1 MKQTLFIFTFL
12 ISAFSVHAQSNDN
25 IPVQHFFCDSA
36 MTSGTLSPNGKYFAA
51 MVPASGAKC
60 AIEEDDDPQAAR
72 VLLVID
78 LETNTPT
85 LLSGTKSRSRLVG
98 FDWLNNERIAFYRQP
113 SRGVD
118 TYSLWAINIDGTKP
132 KMLVEGKVV
141 DGYFAYAG
149 IQDLLEED
157 DEHIL
162 ISYNERRPKYRDIHK
177 LNIYTGRTK
186 IVAKDPVIDG
196 QTSLGW
202 AIDQQGVVRGYFA
215 VKGLNYYLY
224 HRNDENADF
233 ELLRKFKFQ
242 EPMFSPSTYS
252 YDPRYVYMRG
262 QAVAKDGTVIDDSD
276 TDALWLYDAYED
288 KFVEKIYENP
298 DYDVGGI
305 AISEKTKKPVYVSYY
320 GEKPE
325 KVWLDNDLKQ
335 VYDSIEASFPNDKVS
350 IGSWTKNEDKAI
362 IRTWSDT
369 NPGEMYFYDRNKGSI
384 SFIAKS
390 RPWIDKNQMSP
401 MLPISFEARD
411 GLVVNGYIT
420 IPKNSDGKNLPLIVN
435 PHGGPNARDYWGYN
449 PEHQFFAS
457 RGYAV
462 LSMNFRG
469 STGYGRK
476 HVKEANRQW
485 GRKMQDDVTDSVLWA
500 IEQGIADPNNVC
512 IYGASYGGYA
522 VMAGIT
528 KTPDMYKCAV
538 NYVGVTDM
546 GLLFS
551 ERPKVWEIWD
561 EQQKI
566 EIGDYENEKEYLDA
580 VSPIELV
587 DRITTPLYI
596 VHGVRD
602 WRVDIKHAQLLRREL
617 EKTGKEEGKDFWWL
631 VKSDEGHGFV
641 GEANK
646 LELYSELE
654 EFFGRYLDQ
663 SS

>member
-1 MKQTLFIFTFL
+1 MKKFFSLLALFTTT
-12 ISAFSVHAQSNDN
+12 ISLNIIADDQ

-36 MTSGTLSPNGKYFAA
+36 MTSGTLSPNGKYFAS
-51 MVPASGAKC
+51 MVPASGGKC
-60 AIEEDDDPQAAR
+60 AIEEDDDPQAAK

-85 LLSGTKSRSRLVG
+85 VLSGTKGKSRLVG
-98 FDWLNNERIAFYRQP
+98 FQWLNNSRIAFYRQP

-118 TYSLWAINIDGTKP
+118 TYSMWAINIDGSKP
-132 KMLVEGKVV
+132 KQLVAGEVE
-141 DGYFAYAG
+141 DGYFTYAS
-149 IQDLLEED
+149 ISDLMEND
-157 DEHIL
+157 DEHVL
-162 ISYNERRPKYRDIHK
+162 ISYNKRRPKYRDMHK
-177 LNIYTGRTK
+177 LNIYTGRTTL
-186 IVAKDPVIDG
+186 VAKDPVIDG

-202 AIDQQGVVRGYFA
+202 AVDQQGVVRGYYA
-215 VKGLNYYLY
+215 VKGLYYYLY
-224 HRNDENADF
+224 HRNDAESDF

-242 EPMFSPSTYS
+242 EPQFSPANYS

-262 QAVAKDGTVIDDSD
+262 QAVAKDGTVIDDSN

-288 KFVEKIYENP
+288 KFVEKIFEHP
-298 DYDVGGI
+298 KYDVGGI
-305 AISEKTKKPVYVSYY
+305 VISEKTQKPSYISYY

-325 KVWLDNDLKQ
+325 RVWLDEDLKA
-335 VYDSIEASFPNDKVS
+335 VYDSIESSFPNDKVS
-350 IGSWTKNEDKAI
+350 IGSWTNEEDKAI
-362 IRTWSDT
+362 ITTWSDT
-369 NPGEMYFYDRNKGSI
+369 NPGEMYFYDRTKGNI
-384 SFIAKS
+384 AFIAKS
-390 RPWIDKNQMSP
+390 RPWINKDEMSP

-411 GLVVNGYIT
+411 GLTVNGYLT
-420 IPKNSDGKNLPLIVN
+420 LPKNSDGKNLPLIVN

-449 PEHQFFAS
+449 PEHQFLAS

-485 GRKMQDDVTDSVLWA
+485 GRKMQDDVTDSVNWA
-500 IEQGIADPNNVC
+500 VEQGIADADNVC

-546 GLLFS
+546 ALLFS
-551 ERPKVWEIWD
+551 ERPKIWEIWD

-580 VSPIELV
+580 VSPINLV
-587 DRITTPLYI
+587 DRISTPLYI

-602 WRVDIKHAQLLRREL
+602 WRVDIKHAQKLRKEL
-617 EKTGKEEGKDFWWL
+617 IRTGKKEGEDFWWM
-631 VKSDEGHGFV
+631 VKTDEGHGFV

-646 LELYSELE
+646 MELYTELE
-654 EFFGRYLDQ
+654 EFFGRYLKQ